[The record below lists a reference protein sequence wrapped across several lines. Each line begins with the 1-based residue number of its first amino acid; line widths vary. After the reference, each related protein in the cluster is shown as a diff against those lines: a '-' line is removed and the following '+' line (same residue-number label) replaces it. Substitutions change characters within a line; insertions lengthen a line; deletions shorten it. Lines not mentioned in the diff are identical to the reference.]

1 MHGELVVAI
10 DTGSFNVT
18 VFISPFLFIW
28 SRSYPSQYN
37 TIFFVEYCSSQSM
50 FVV

>member
-28 SRSYPSQYN
+28 SHSYPSPYN
-37 TIFFVEYCSSQSM
+37 TKTIVE
-50 FVV
+50 